1 MAKLPNAE
9 SAYIDPRK
17 VSDYLLNLRHPDG
30 GPKAAFLMRFG
41 FGLDNP
47 QALIEAL
54 LAHGQSNTVARLQKK
69 EFGTSYIVEG
79 PLNTPDGR
87 NPNLRTVWIVENDGS
102 APCFVT
108 AMPMKGGGS

>member
-9 SAYIDPRK
+9 SVHIDPRK

-30 GPKAAFLMRFG
+30 GPKAAFLIRFG
-41 FGLDNP
+41 FGPDNL

-54 LAHGQSNTVARLQKK
+54 LAHGRLNTVTRLQKK

-87 NPNLRTVWIVENDGS
+87 NPNLRTVWIVENDGG
-102 APCFVT
+102 APRFVT
-108 AMPMKGGGS
+108 AIPLKDGGS